1 MLLRDY
7 ANEIRISVSGV
18 EVQLQAMEFSS
29 SGEQSEFPSSFS
41 LKKLKVLANEAGVTS
56 LMELMALFQG
66 P

>member
-7 ANEIRISVSGV
+7 ANEIPISVAGV

-41 LKKLKVLANEAGVTS
+41 LKEFKFFANETGVTS
-56 LMELMALFQG
+56 LM
-66 P
+66 